1 MKITTRFLVSIIL
14 AIAFIALATPSALAL
29 EPINRNVEL
38 LPNPLIVATVVKTN
52 ILTINPSKTLKLE
65 PGNNVGVHF
74 NMAGS
79 GASTAN
85 ILAACQYRTGSGPW
99 SNPTNNT
106 VNATNVLAGT
116 AQVSSTITLTNG
128 VSFPATATELRV
140 AWVTNQSTV
149 TLYLT
154 NLNLSTWQ
162 TQR

>member
-1 MKITTRFLVSIIL
+1 MKFTKLILASILALALL
-14 AIAFIALATPSALAL
+14 AIAAPPAQAL
-29 EPINRNVEL
+29 EPSIRSVEL

-52 ILTINPSKTLKLE
+52 ILSINPSKTLKLE
-65 PGNNVGVHF
+65 PGQNVGVHF

-106 VNATNVLAGT
+106 VNATNVLAGAT
-116 AQVSSTITLTNG
+116 QVSSTITLTNG

-154 NLNLSTWQ
+154 NLMLSTWQ
-162 TQR
+162 VQR

>member
-1 MKITTRFLVSIIL
+1 MKSTKLIL
-14 AIAFIALATPSALAL
+14 ASLLALLTLAFVAPVSHAL
-29 EPINRNVEL
+29 EPVNRNFDV
-38 LPNPLIVATVVKTN
+38 LPNPITIATVVKSN
-52 ILTINPSKTLKLE
+52 ILLINPSKTLKLE
-65 PGNNVGVHF
+65 PGQNVGVHF

-85 ILAACQYRTGSGPW
+85 ILAACQYRIGDGPW

-106 VNATNVLAGT
+106 VNATNVLAGAT
-116 AQVSSTITLTNG
+116 QVSSTITLTNG
-128 VSFPATATELRV
+128 LSFPSAATELRV

-154 NLNLSTWQ
+154 NLQLSTWQ